1 MACLRALK
9 TPKYLEHVEEAFMSD
24 DESDQEPKMP
34 KVWKCATLKKK
45 DWSKHLKIGFNMKP
59 NGQEKDNKDDEDEEE
74 EEEQK
79 EEEEEKEE
87 EKGEQK
93 ERDEDDE
100 EEEDQD
106 EDEEEDGKNEEEQG
120 KSQILAVKIMAE
132 KLEKHFEFGF
142 TEDLVQ
148 APHIWGGY
156 A

>member
-59 NGQEKDNKDDEDEEE
+59 NGQEKDNKDDEENDEDEE
-74 EEEQK
+74 

-106 EDEEEDGKNEEEQG
+106 EDEE
-120 KSQILAVKIMAE
+120 
-132 KLEKHFEFGF
+132 
-142 TEDLVQ
+142 
-148 APHIWGGY
+148 
-156 A
+156 